1 MYRKASGLRV
11 HSTRTD
17 PNSVGTAIPVTVNWD
32 GAIVVVVVVVG
43 GRVVV
48 VVGGRVVVVGG
59 RVVVVVGG
67 RVVVVV
73 GGRVVVV
80 VGGRVV
86 VVVGGRVVVVNE
98 NGITELEAAEGELW
112 FAKASVATTE
122 NVYGVPAVSPV
133 TFALRSGAFTIVTP
147 PPGVAVT
154 LY

>member
-48 VVGGRVVVVGG
+48 VVGGR
-59 RVVVVVGG
+59 VVVVGG

>member
-32 GAIVVVVVVVG
+32 GAIVV
-43 GRVVV
+43 VVV